1 MHNVRRQTEL
11 TPSGFRCGVGTRPSD
26 WAIGFDEGTGFFIY
40 QSPKDPS
47 DNYFGVVSLTPLST
61 PTTKQQCMK
70 GGWKT
75 FEGPHGPFKN
85 QGDCIQFIN
94 TGK

>member
-1 MHNVRRQTEL
+1 LHNVRRQTEL
-11 TPSGFRCGVGTRPSD
+11 TPAGFRCGVGTCPSD

-61 PTTKQQCMK
+61 PTTK
-70 GGWKT
+70 
-75 FEGPHGPFKN
+75 
-85 QGDCIQFIN
+85 
-94 TGK
+94 